1 MMNAI
6 KDAPAPA
13 DSMPADSM
21 PAGRTGWPHDAS
33 PYHRGEQAMQTR
45 AGVRER
51 VERGGRR
58 MIRDFMPEQHR
69 ELFEKLPFLI
79 VGSLDAAGRPWASIL
94 AGHPGFI
101 AAPDPRRLR
110 ISATPLPGDPLR
122 DNLVDGA
129 ALGLLGIELETRRRN
144 RVNGRARQVEP
155 QGFAVEVDQS
165 FGNCPQYIQ
174 GRHAGLLADGE
185 AKPAAPGPVESA
197 LLSPRARALIG
208 AADTFFIAT
217 ASAQSPG
224 ETATEGADVS
234 HRGGRPG
241 FVRIDATAAASV
253 LTVPDFRGN
262 AFFNTLGNLTVN
274 PRAGL
279 LFIDFARGDVLLLTG
294 AAEVIWD
301 GPDLA
306 AFAGAERLLRFTVE
320 RGLWIDG
327 AVPFRWSAPE
337 FARELDRTG
346 SW

>member
-13 DSMPADSM
+13 E
-21 PAGRTGWPHDAS
+21 RTGWPHDAS
-33 PYHRGEQAMQTR
+33 PYHPGEQAMQAR
-45 AGVRER
+45 AGVRDR

-79 VGSLDAAGRPWASIL
+79 VGSLDAAGRPWASVL
-94 AGHPGFI
+94 VGRPGFI
-101 AAPDPRRLR
+101 ATPDPRQLR
-110 ISATPLPGDPLR
+110 IAATPLPGDPLR

-129 ALGLLGIELETRRRN
+129 PLGLLGIELSTRRRN

-174 GRHAGLLADGE
+174 GRQADLVADGE
-185 AKPAAPGPVESA
+185 GKPAAPGPVESA
-197 LLSPRARALIG
+197 ILSPRARALIG

-217 ASAQSPG
+217 AFIAGGPAQPAGRTVS
-224 ETATEGADVS
+224 EGADVS

-241 FVRIDATAAASV
+241 FVRVDATAAASV

-279 LFIDFARGDVLLLTG
+279 LFIDFARGDALLLTG

-306 AFAGAERLLRFTVE
+306 AFAGAERLLRLTVE
-320 RGLWIDG
+320 RGLWIYG